1 MSIKDQLLSEA
12 KNITLGVELDSIFE
26 SVELAPEV
34 KAKFSTVFESVVK
47 EHAVKLAESHV
58 EQIAEEAD
66 RLVEEKSA
74 EKVEQLSEQVNKYF
88 DHLVE
93 NWMEENKIAVDNG
106 IKVQMFESLLGSMK
120 AVFVEH
126 NVVVPE
132 ESVDVVAE
140 MEEELREA
148 RQELN
153 GALDKV
159 SELKESI
166 VSIKRDQIVAEATK
180 DLTEIQK
187 GKVMSLS
194 EGIPFGETFSDKLT
208 AIVEMVSAVKPQEQ
222 PVTQVNENLNFVEP
236 ETTVEPIV
244 ENKETSTAPQIDP
257 AVAGYLNFI

>member
-47 EHAVKLAESHV
+47 QHAVTLAESHV
-58 EQIAEEAD
+58 AQIAEEAD

-93 NWMEENKIAVDNG
+93 TWMEENKIAVDNG

-126 NVVVPE
+126 NVSVPE

-148 RQELN
+148 RNELN

-166 VSIKRDQIVAEATK
+166 VTIKRDQVVAEATK

-194 EGIPFGETFSDKLT
+194 EGIAFGDTFADKLT

-222 PVTQVNENLNFVEP
+222 PAAQIDENLNFVEQ
-236 ETTVEPIV
+236 ETNVEPIV
-244 ENKETSTAPQIDP
+244 ENKQPTAPQIDP